1 MAYLDYSLIPY
12 KEKRST
18 GERVLRNAFYMPDP
32 KLHKSSLYSGDYP
45 DDFSG
50 LEIDPII
57 PLRDELVEMLN
68 W

>member
-45 DDFSG
+45 DDFCSHG
-50 LEIDPII
+50 EK
-57 PLRDELVEMLN
+57 RERSKEHGRHFH
-68 W
+68 